1 MVSLQAAAAL
11 LRFSYGKISY
21 GTPGNHPADTPRG
34 PRVVH
39 SAGSLF
45 PLEIFLHASRVAG
58 LNSGI
63 YHYNPPGNNLR
74 FLRGGDQSQKLA
86 PALMDGRLAQTAA
99 LIVFI
104 AAMPERCVFRY
115 GDRGYRFALLEAGA
129 VVQNLNLIAG
139 ALGLACVNVGE
150 YFDRQIDNILNLD
163 GLTISTLY
171 MVAIGKPAGAEAA
184 QGGRGAGDDR

>member
-1 MVSLQAAAAL
+1 
-11 LRFSYGKISY
+11 
-21 GTPGNHPADTPRG
+21 
-34 PRVVH
+34 VH

-45 PLEIFLHASRVAG
+45 PLELFLHASRVAG
-58 LNSGI
+58 LNSGV
-63 YHYNPPGNNLR
+63 YHFNPPGDNLR

-139 ALGLACVNVGE
+139 ALGLACVNIGE

-163 GLTISTLY
+163 GLTISILY
-171 MVAIGKPAGAEAA
+171 MVAIGKPGGVEAA
-184 QGGRGAGDDR
+184 HSRGAGDGG